1 LDELVVLY
9 LETKNT
15 VFRMKVLNGKEKYM
29 RKRMVTKFMALAAVA
44 MVGTGMMAPVMAH
57 AEEIQDA
64 PTNEV
69 SSTPEYVVTD
79 EKTPIEESI
88 RRSEEI
94 AFAARDRR
102 LAEEA
107 AARQAATS
115 TSTQTS
121 SPAPEQAPA
130 SVPTPTPS
138 VVENTTTEEPKVEVP
153 KKSVAS
159 SDDKVKAEVKTE
171 NEVKD
176 DETETNVE
184 FESESEKKVDEA
196 VSAARRANDK
206 IKANAEALTKI
217 VEDEPTGMEAVV
229 VTLKTTVGNGVAAVQ
244 TFFGNVADGI
254 QGLFEGFVSLF

>member
-1 LDELVVLY
+1 
-9 LETKNT
+9 
-15 VFRMKVLNGKEKYM
+15 M

-130 SVPTPTPS
+130 SVSEQAPAPVPTPTPS